1 MHSIDDFSLHPRH
14 DPDGPT
20 GQTSR
25 LLRAGTDTGTE
36 LPGYVLDAQYQHDG
50 GYLFVTSW
58 DCLFEESLTV
68 SVTDPALRIVAQADI
83 SVPYATVWLE
93 RHEATAEG
101 QLLLYCNHGD
111 YRISVT
117 PRLRV
122 ELRAKGEDGFRPLG
136 GLATS
141 AGLWRR
147 LVRFFAG

>member
-1 MHSIDDFSLHPRH
+1 MHTIDDFSLHPRH
-14 DPDGPT
+14 GPDGPT

-25 LLRAGTDTGTE
+25 LLCAGTDTGTE

-93 RHEATAEG
+93 RHEATADG
-101 QLLLYCNHGD
+101 QLLLHCADGD
-111 YRISVT
+111 FRVT
-117 PRLRV
+117 VAPRLLL
-122 ELRAKGEDGFRPLG
+122 EYRARGEHRFQSWG
-136 GLATS
+136 GITAVS
-141 AGLWRR
+141 AGFWQR
-147 LVRFFAG
+147 LARWFR